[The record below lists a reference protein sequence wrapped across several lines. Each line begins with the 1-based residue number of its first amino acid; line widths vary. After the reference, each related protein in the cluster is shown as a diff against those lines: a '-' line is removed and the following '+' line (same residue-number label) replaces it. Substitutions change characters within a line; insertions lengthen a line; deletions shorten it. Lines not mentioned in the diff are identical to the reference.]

1 MSSEPHELKEER
13 ANYYACWE
21 AVEIIKAHEL
31 AAMTDERAREII
43 RTLRP
48 FMAIEPDPLNGMGL
62 VEQQKIFRKSKE
74 WGRLQPDP
82 AT

>member
-1 MSSEPHELKEER
+1 
-13 ANYYACWE
+13 
-21 AVEIIKAHEL
+21 
-31 AAMTDERAREII
+31 MTDERAREII